1 MLPCSMCKAGLHGK
15 AETSRAPAGGGGQD
29 GGERRGRGA
38 SRPGSA
44 ASDSAAPPPASRRK
58 PKGPALSSPLP
69 VARRGLVTLA
79 LALGGFSIGVA
90 EFASMSLVP
99 FFSAEFG
106 IRETQAG
113 HAISA
118 YALGVCVGAPVLT
131 VMAARVARRTILVGL
146 MALFALANGA
156 SGLVEGYPAF
166 VASRFVAGLPHGAYL
181 GAAALT
187 AASLAA
193 PNRRGQA
200 VARVLLGLAVATIVG
215 VPLANAL
222 GQGFGWRWAFAM
234 VAGLAAV
241 SAGLLAWLAPEQ
253 RPDAG
258 ASPLREL
265 GALRSRQV
273 WLTLGMG
280 AIGFAG
286 MFCVY
291 TYLGSIVIEHAG
303 APAAWLPGLL
313 AVFGAGMTAG
323 SMAGGWAADRAMT
336 PAILITMLAST
347 VSMLIFAAV
356 SDDVA
361 LMLPAVFL
369 VGLGCAL
376 SPILQTRLM
385 NVAGEAQMLAAALN
399 HSAFNAAN
407 ALGPWLGGL
416 ALAAGYGWGSVGV
429 VGAALSAGGLAFLAL
444 AALDDASRRRWQG
457 RVA

>member
-1 MLPCSMCKAGLHGK
+1 M
-15 AETSRAPAGGGGQD
+15 APQPQVAPRV
-29 GGERRGRGA
+29 ERG
-38 SRPGSA
+38 
-44 ASDSAAPPPASRRK
+44 
-58 PKGPALSSPLP
+58 
-69 VARRGLVTLA
+69 GLVMLA
-79 LALGGFSIGVA
+79 LALGGFAIGVA

-99 FFSAEFG
+99 FFSADFG

-118 YALGVCVGAPVLT
+118 YALGVCVGAPVIT
-131 VMAARVARRTILVGL
+131 VLAARIARRTILVGL
-146 MALFALANGA
+146 MALFALANGL
-156 SGLVEGYPAF
+156 SGLVEGYSAF

-181 GAAALT
+181 GAAALM

-200 VARVLLGLAVATIVG
+200 VARVLLGLAIATIVG

-234 VAGLAAV
+234 VAALAAA
-241 SAGLLAWLAPEQ
+241 SAGLLAWLAPVQ
-253 RPDAG
+253 RPDAS

-265 GALRSRQV
+265 GALGRRQV

-291 TYLGSIVIEHAG
+291 TYLGSIVIEHAR
-303 APAAWLPGLL
+303 APASWLPGLL

-336 PAILITMLAST
+336 PAIFATLAVST
-347 VSMLIFAAV
+347 VSMLVFARV
-356 SDDVA
+356 SDDVM
-361 LMLPAVFL
+361 LMLPAVFA

-385 NVAGEAQMLAAALN
+385 NVAGDAQMLAAALN
-399 HSAFNAAN
+399 HSAFNVAN

-416 ALAAGYGWGSVGV
+416 ALAAGWGWSSVGL
-429 VGAALSAGGLAFLAL
+429 VGAGLAAGGGVFLAL
-444 AALDDASRRRWQG
+444 ALLDEASRRRWQG

>member
-1 MLPCSMCKAGLHGK
+1 MS
-15 AETSRAPAGGGGQD
+15 
-29 GGERRGRGA
+29 
-38 SRPGSA
+38 
-44 ASDSAAPPPASRRK
+44 
-58 PKGPALSSPLP
+58 SSPT
-69 VARRGLVTLA
+69 VARGGLVMLA

-118 YALGVCVGAPVLT
+118 YALGVCVGAPILT
-131 VMAARVARRTILVGL
+131 VMAARIARRTILVAL

-181 GAAALT
+181 GAAALM
-187 AASLAA
+187 AASMVA

-200 VARVLLGLAVATIVG
+200 VARVLLGLAIATVVG
-215 VPLANAL
+215 VPLANAI
-222 GQGFGWRWAFAM
+222 GQGFGWRWAFAV

-241 SAGLLAWLAPEQ
+241 SSALLAWLAPVQ

-265 GALRSRQV
+265 AALRSRQV

-291 TYLGSIVIEHAG
+291 TYLGSIVIEHAH
-303 APAAWLPGLL
+303 APASWLPGLL

-336 PAILITMLAST
+336 PAIFATMVAST

-356 SDDVA
+356 ADDVIA
-361 LMLPAVFL
+361 MFPAVFL

-385 NVAGEAQMLAAALN
+385 NVAGDAQMLAAALN
-399 HSAFNAAN
+399 HSAFNVAN
-407 ALGPWLGGL
+407 AIGPWLGGM
-416 ALAAGYGWGSVGV
+416 ALAAGYGWASVGV
-429 VGAALSAGGLAFLAL
+429 VGAGLAAGGLVFLAL
-444 AALDDASRRRWQG
+444 ALLDDASRRRWQG